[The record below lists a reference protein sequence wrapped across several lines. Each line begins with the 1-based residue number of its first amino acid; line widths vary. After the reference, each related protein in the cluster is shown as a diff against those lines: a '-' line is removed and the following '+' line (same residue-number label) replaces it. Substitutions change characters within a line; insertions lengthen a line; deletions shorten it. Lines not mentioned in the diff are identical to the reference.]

1 MIKDIYVF
9 CCWME
14 RWIPCNMQDTLT
26 TTIQGNL
33 LLFMHKLC
41 SFMSLLSHIFS
52 LQTWVVVMCS
62 ASIVD
67 KAITIYSLEI

>member
-14 RWIPCNMQDTLT
+14 RWILCNMQDTLT